1 MRIDLR
7 LSQGEIFYTQC
18 FIHTSTDVLSLCI
31 LLTHLVNFFSVLSS
45 SLSNV
50 SPFSSLLFS
59 PHPPKGSPEI
69 VTPLNESVITN
80 IIVGVGE
87 DAEFRCNFL
96 AYPNA
101 STRWFRVMG
110 QMRDELDVN
119 ANGRYQVGENGTLQL
134 INVRVNDAGMYSCEV
149 SNEFGNDTRMQNL
162 MIIVGKSVKITY
174 CVSVWVCSPLHLP

>member
-1 MRIDLR
+1 MYILCVYIEHI
-7 LSQGEIFYTQC
+7 LST
-18 FIHTSTDVLSLCI
+18 VL
-31 LLTHLVNFFSVLSS
+31 LLS
-45 SLSNV
+45 SLSNI
-50 SPFSSLLFS
+50 SPFSSLPFS

-134 INVRVNDAGMYSCEV
+134 MDVRVTDAGMYSCEV
-149 SNEFGNDTRMQNL
+149 SNEFGNDTRMQTL
-162 MIIVGKSVKITY
+162 MIIGKSMTKYVRIVRTGGR
-174 CVSVWVCSPLHLP
+174 VP